1 MMQLLGLLDTLEATI
16 LNGKKVMM
24 TDKVMVNEGQLLEII
39 DKIRG
44 VIKSGGNAA
53 KQAIE
58 RVSSNDVFNEKT
70 ILSKAQREA
79 RLIKEGA
86 NTYADETLSNLLAT
100 VLKLE
105 RSLESGRQR
114 LSRMREEAE

>member
-16 LNGKKVMM
+16 LNGKKVLM
-24 TDKVMVNEGQLLEII
+24 TDLVMVNEGQLLEII

-44 VIKSGGNAA
+44 VIKSGGSAA

-58 RVSSNDVFNEKT
+58 RVSSNDIYNEKS

-86 NTYADETLSNLLAT
+86 NSYADETLSNLLAT

-114 LSRMREEAE
+114 LARMREDAE

>member
-1 MMQLLGLLDTLEATI
+1 
-16 LNGKKVMM
+16 
-24 TDKVMVNEGQLLEII
+24 MVNEGQLLELI

-44 VIKSGGNAA
+44 VIKSGGNSA

-86 NTYADETLSNLLAT
+86 NKYADEALSNLLAS

-105 RSLESGRQR
+105 RTLESGRQR